1 MIELKDVE
9 KYFGAHHVLRGI
21 NLKVEKGEVVAIIGP
36 SGSGKSTLLRC
47 INYLEKPAEGF
58 IILNGKT
65 IDFRHV
71 TKHDILYMTRNTA
84 MVFQQYNLFKN
95 KTALGNVEEGLVV
108 VQKKDKSAARDEAL
122 RRLDAV
128 GLTDRVNY
136 YPRQLS
142 GGQQQRVAIA
152 RALALN
158 PAVIL
163 FDEPT
168 SALDPEMVGEVLEVI
183 RGVTESGITTL
194 IVTHEMNF
202 AREVADRVIF
212 LADGCI
218 VEEGT
223 PGSIFDN
230 PQNSRTR
237 QFLERVTGGGRSA
250 PPPPAGENASIYGQ
264 DERPRAWIGEERS
277 A

>member
-1 MIELKDVE
+1 MIELKNVE
-9 KYFGAHHVLRGI
+9 KYFGAHHVLRDI

-47 INYLEKPAEGF
+47 ANYLEMPAEGF
-58 IILNGKT
+58 IALNGRT

-71 TKHDILYMTRNTA
+71 TKHDILYLTRNTA

-108 VQKKDKSAARDEAL
+108 VQKKDRSVARAEAL

-202 AREVADRVIF
+202 AREVADRVVF
-212 LADGCI
+212 LDDGCI
-218 VEEGT
+218 VEEGA
-223 PGSIFDN
+223 PVSIFDN
-230 PQNSRTR
+230 PRNSRTR
-237 QFLERVTGGGRSA
+237 QFLERVTGGGRSVLS
-250 PPPPAGENASIYGQ
+250 PPAREDATVY
-264 DERPRAWIGEERS
+264 ERDRQPRAWLGEERS